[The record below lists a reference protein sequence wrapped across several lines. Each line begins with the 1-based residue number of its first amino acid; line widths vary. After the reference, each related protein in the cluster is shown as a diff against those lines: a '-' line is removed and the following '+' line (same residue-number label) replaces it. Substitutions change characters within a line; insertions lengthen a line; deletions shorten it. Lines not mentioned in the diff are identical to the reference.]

1 MRARGWRDGDPR
13 TEREIAR
20 RRGARGGAARGN
32 GRVRDRRAGGDARRT
47 RFVRAVLAVAVLV
60 VHLGL
65 VDHGGAAV
73 ASELVAEVGCA
84 LGGIDAPEG
93 SARLT
98 VDARSAAGGDAAEER
113 ERREERDVR
122 VKGSSHASRVVVWPA
137 GQRRSGPSQ
146 RRRVGLAARARGLT
160 RRATTSRENLLAG
173 GDAAWPLST
182 STGHLRAWSHRSAVD
197 RIDARDE
204 EVRADARASRGDGAG
219 RCRRVRR
226 RPRRGP
232 RRVLRC

>member
-1 MRARGWRDGDPR
+1 MRRRGEGYGPR
-13 TEREIAR
+13 GIWEIAR

-32 GRVRDRRAGGDARRT
+32 GRVRDRDRRAGGDARRT
-47 RFVRAVLAVAVLV
+47 GFVRAVLAVAVLV

-98 VDARSAAGGDAAEER
+98 VDARRAAGGDAADER

-122 VKGSSHASRVVVWPA
+122 VEGSSHASRVVV
-137 GQRRSGPSQ
+137 
-146 RRRVGLAARARGLT
+146 
-160 RRATTSRENLLAG
+160 
-173 GDAAWPLST
+173 
-182 STGHLRAWSHRSAVD
+182 
-197 RIDARDE
+197 
-204 EVRADARASRGDGAG
+204 
-219 RCRRVRR
+219 
-226 RPRRGP
+226 
-232 RRVLRC
+232 

>member
-1 MRARGWRDGDPR
+1 MTREVGEEAGRRVRSARAAGNSDGGPIADGRALGWRDGVPR

-93 SARLT
+93 AARPP
-98 VDARSAAGGDAAEER
+98 VAARRAAGGDAADER

-122 VKGSSHASRVVVWPA
+122 VEGSPHASRVVVWPG

-146 RRRVGLAARARGLT
+146 KRRVGRAARSNDD
-160 RRATTSRENLLAG
+160 ATTSRENLLAG

-182 STGHLRAWSHRSAVD
+182 STGPTPRVVTPIRGRSHR
-197 RIDARDE
+197 RAR
-204 EVRADARASRGDGAG
+204 
-219 RCRRVRR
+219 
-226 RPRRGP
+226 
-232 RRVLRC
+232 

>member
-1 MRARGWRDGDPR
+1 MTREVGEEAGRRVRSARAAENSDGGPIADARALGWRDGVPR

-20 RRGARGGAARGN
+20 RRGARGGAAGGN

-84 LGGIDAPEG
+84 LGGIDTPEG
-93 SARLT
+93 AARLT
-98 VDARSAAGGDAAEER
+98 VDARRAACGDAADER

-122 VKGSSHASRVVVWPA
+122 VEGSSHASRVVVWPG

-146 RRRVGLAARARGLT
+146 KRRVGLAASAARSKYD
-160 RRATTSRENLLAG
+160 ATTSWENLLAG

-182 STGHLRAWSHRSAVD
+182 STGPTPRVVTPIRGRSHRH
-197 RIDARDE
+197 AR
-204 EVRADARASRGDGAG
+204 
-219 RCRRVRR
+219 
-226 RPRRGP
+226 
-232 RRVLRC
+232 